1 MCVLHAGRDR
11 FGKGGGGGFRQYWQL
26 KLVRCGQLYVVLG
39 ELKLVCCLS

>member
-1 MCVLHAGRDR
+1 MRVLRAGRDR
-11 FGKGGGGGFRQYWQL
+11 FGRGGFRQYWQL